1 MAQRK
6 LLGIRK
12 SVCTCMRGRFTERGG
27 LVFVAPRRCDLCARL
42 VFVAPRRCDLCA
54 RLVFVAPR
62 RCDLCAR
69 LFEKRESMPILRIVP
84 LKNLTFVVPTLVL

>member
-27 LVFVAPRRCDLCARL
+27 L